1 VVNAGDHPNP
11 PWMAKLTD
19 QQKEM
24 LKQKIE
30 EMKAAGASPQEI
42 HSAVQEMLQ
51 QWGIQVPQHSDLAPP

>member
-1 VVNAGDHPNP
+1 
-11 PWMAKLTD
+11 MAKLTD

-51 QWGIQVPQHSDLAPP
+51 QWGIQVPQRSDLAPP